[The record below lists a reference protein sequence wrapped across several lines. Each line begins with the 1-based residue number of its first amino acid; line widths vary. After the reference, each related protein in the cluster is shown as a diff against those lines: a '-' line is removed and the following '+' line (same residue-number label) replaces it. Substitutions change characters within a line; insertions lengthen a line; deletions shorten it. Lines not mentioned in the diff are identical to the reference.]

1 MEARTRKY
9 LSAMTT
15 GILAL
20 LLSATLFAQ
29 EFGGR
34 KDPEAFEKP
43 SYSPYAGRSF
53 PDTVYWGDT
62 HLHTTL
68 SFDAGAFGNRL
79 GPEEAY
85 EFARGGEITATSG
98 FKVRLSRPLDFL
110 VVADHSDNMGLFT
123 RIFESHPDIMSDADG
138 RRIHD
143 AIKAGG
149 QEAVAASVELID
161 AFSRGTEISPALS
174 VKPGST
180 AFTTTWERIVKA
192 ADAYNDPG
200 RFTAFIGY
208 EWTSLVN
215 TGDNLHRVV
224 IYRDDAA
231 LARRFEPYTTM
242 APLGSPDPMDL
253 WKWMTNVENQSGGNV
268 LALAHNGNMSNG
280 VMFPV
285 ERQYS
290 GRRLDSSYVTERIR
304 WEPLYEATQIK
315 GDGETHPYL
324 SPDDE
329 FADYETWAKGN
340 LNLSV
345 IKTDDMLQYEYAREA
360 LKNGLKLEE
369 KLGTNP
375 YKFGMIGS
383 TDSHTSLSTAGE
395 NNFFGK
401 HSGSEE

>member
-149 QEAVAASVELID
+149 QEAVQRRLQPPGSVLSRRRTPTTTLAAS
-161 AFSRGTEISPALS
+161 RPLS
-174 VKPGST
+174 AMNGHLWSIPETTSTGSSST
-180 AFTTTWERIVKA
+180 VTTRRWPDGSNPIPPWLRWA
-192 ADAYNDPG
+192 AQTP
-200 RFTAFIGY
+200 
-208 EWTSLVN
+208 WTC
-215 TGDNLHRVV
+215 
-224 IYRDDAA
+224 
-231 LARRFEPYTTM
+231 
-242 APLGSPDPMDL
+242 
-253 WKWMTNVENQSGGNV
+253 GN
-268 LALAHNGNMSNG
+268 G
-280 VMFPV
+280 
-285 ERQYS
+285 
-290 GRRLDSSYVTERIR
+290 
-304 WEPLYEATQIK
+304 
-315 GDGETHPYL
+315 
-324 SPDDE
+324 
-329 FADYETWAKGN
+329 
-340 LNLSV
+340 
-345 IKTDDMLQYEYAREA
+345 
-360 LKNGLKLEE
+360 
-369 KLGTNP
+369 
-375 YKFGMIGS
+375 
-383 TDSHTSLSTAGE
+383 
-395 NNFFGK
+395 
-401 HSGSEE
+401 